1 MNRKELV
8 ESIQSKADLDIPK
21 NHVEAVLDALS
32 AVTHI
37 ALSGEDDV
45 MLPGIG
51 KFAITVRK
59 PRTGRNPKTGETL
72 EIPGKRVPRFTP
84 AKKLKDACNGE
95 ATPSAVAKR

>member
-1 MNRKELV
+1 MNRKQLV
-8 ESIQSKADLDIPK
+8 ESILAHAKSAIPK
-21 NHVEAVLDALS
+21 AHIEAMLDAL
-32 AVTHI
+32 AITTQI
-37 ALSGEDDV
+37 ALSGEDNV

-51 KFAITVRK
+51 NFAVTVRK

-72 EIPGKRVPRFTP
+72 KIPGKRVPRFTP